1 MWNTPKL
8 PLKTACLTK
17 RKIQKQFSN
26 LPSDSLYLELN
37 ALPLQNKIIACRLL
51 FYWTILNKPDTELVK
66 QVLKSQ
72 QFMPAKNSWCLTIAK
87 DLEYILT
94 LT

>member
-17 RKIQKQFSN
+17 RKSQKQFSY

-37 ALPLQNKIIACRLL
+37 ALPLQNKIIARRLL

-66 QVLKSQ
+66 QDLKAQ
-72 QFMPAKNSWCLTIAK
+72 QLMPVKNDRCLLLLWI
-87 DLEYILT
+87 LSILT